1 MSASHQPLDAVN
13 GPGAAVEIVAPR
25 TAWKKLKL
33 AVEVLEVRLR
43 FIVVLAAVGA
53 LIVYWDSI
61 KNHWDKWT
69 RPAHAAV
76 ASLPADEELY
86 CPMHPQVVRSS
97 MEPNGEM
104 PKCPICGMPLS
115 LRKKGVAPRLS
126 KGVTGRVQLSPERI
140 QMAGVETVPVQWRP
154 MNKEITTVGEVA
166 YDETKLSRIASRVS
180 GYVEKLYVDR
190 TFARVGKGDPLADVY
205 SPELY
210 IAAKELVLTTR
221 PGGPQDLAPSARQ
234 RLALLGVGAQE
245 IDQIAAS
252 GKAVPRLTLRS
263 PQSGYVIAKDVVE
276 GSRVEEGMTLVQ
288 VADLATV
295 WIEADVY
302 ERDIALLR
310 PGQKIQATVEALPN
324 RSFFG
329 TIALVYPRVD
339 AATRTNRVRFT
350 LDNASGQL
358 RPGMYAN
365 VRISV
370 PLKEIEPFKSLI
382 AKAPTS
388 LFRQVAL
395 GGDASSEVP
404 TVPESAVVDTGTKK
418 IVYVEREPGLFEGVE
433 VELGPR
439 TEGLYP
445 VIQGLAAGD
454 RVAAAGSFL
463 IDAETRLNP
472 AAAST
477 YFGASG
483 GPTGSG
489 RSTAAPAQPSAPAA
503 ERPNKTADV
512 PAAGAARPEAKAL
525 SPKALENIAR
535 LSKADQALAL
545 AQKRCPITDAPLGGM
560 GVPVKVLI
568 KGQTVFLCCPG
579 CEEDAKAEAEEVL
592 KKVAGFKGP

>member
-1 MSASHQPLDAVN
+1 MSQSQESADT
-13 GPGAAVEIVAPR
+13 GTTEEIVAPLS
-25 TAWKKLKL
+25 AWQKLKL
-33 AVEVLEVRLR
+33 VVEVVEVRLR

-69 RPAHAAV
+69 RPAQTAV
-76 ASLPADEELY
+76 VSLPADEELY
-86 CPMHPQVVRSS
+86 CPMHPQVVRSA

-115 LRKKGVAPRLS
+115 LRKKAVAAPLP
-126 KGVTGRVQLSPERI
+126 KGVTGRVELSPERI
-140 QMAGVETVPVQWRP
+140 QMAGVQTVPVQWRP
-154 MNKEITTVGEVA
+154 MSKEITTVGEVA
-166 YDETKLSRIASRVS
+166 YDETKLSRITSRVG

-190 TFARVGKGDPLADVY
+190 TFVKVAKGDPLAEIY

-210 IAAKELVLTTR
+210 IAAKELVLTMR
-221 PGGPQDLAPSARQ
+221 PDGPKDLMQSARQ
-234 RLALLGVGAQE
+234 RLSLLGISPQE

-302 ERDIALLR
+302 ETDIALLR
-310 PGQKIQATVEALPN
+310 PGQKIQASVEALPN
-324 RSFFG
+324 RAFSG

-339 AATRTNRVRFT
+339 AATRTNRVRFA
-350 LDNASGQL
+350 LDNASGDL
-358 RPGMYAN
+358 RPGMYAS
-365 VRISV
+365 VRISI
-370 PLKEIEPFKSLI
+370 PLKEIEPFKTLI
-382 AKAPTS
+382 ANAAHSP
-388 LFRQVAL
+388 FRQVAL
-395 GGDASSEVP
+395 GGEALGEVP
-404 TVPESAVVDTGTKK
+404 AVPESAVVDTGTKK

-439 TEGLYP
+439 TDGLYP

-454 RVAAAGSFL
+454 RVAAAGAFL

-483 GPTGSG
+483 GPSVSA
-489 RSTAAPAQPSAPAA
+489 RSTAAPALPAAPAV
-503 ERPNKTADV
+503 ERPNKTAEV
-512 PAAGAARPEAKAL
+512 SPSGPVKSEAKAP
-525 SPKALENIAR
+525 SPKALENIAK
-535 LSKADQALAL
+535 LPKVDQALAL
-545 AQKRCPITDAPLGGM
+545 AQKRCPITDSPLGLM
-560 GVPVKVLI
+560 GVPFKMLI
-568 KGQTVFLCCPG
+568 KGQTIFLCCPG
-579 CEEDAKAEAEEVL
+579 CEEEARDRAEEVL
-592 KKVAGFKGP
+592 KKIAGFKGS

>member
-1 MSASHQPLDAVN
+1 VDAVN
-13 GPGAAVEIVAPR
+13 GDGATVAPR
-25 TAWKKLKL
+25 TAWRKLKL
-33 AVEVLEVRLR
+33 VVEVVEVRLR
-43 FIVVLAAVGA
+43 FIVVLAAVGV
-53 LIVYWDSI
+53 LIVYWDTI
-61 KNHWDKWT
+61 RNHWDKWT

-76 ASLPADEELY
+76 ASLPAGEELY
-86 CPMHPQVVRSS
+86 CPMHPQVVRSG

-115 LRKKGVAPRLS
+115 LRKRSVAAPLPT
-126 KGVTGRVQLSPERI
+126 GVTGRVQLSPERI
-140 QMAGVETVPVQWRP
+140 RMAGVQTVPVEFRP
-154 MNKEITTVGEVA
+154 MNKEVATVGEVA
-166 YDETKLSRIASRVS
+166 YDETKLSRITSRVS
-180 GYVEKLYVDR
+180 GYLEKLYVDR
-190 TFARVGKGDPLADVY
+190 TFVKVDKGDPLADVY

-221 PGGPQDLAPSARQ
+221 PGGPQDLAQSARQ
-234 RLALLGVGAQE
+234 RLALLGVSPRE
-245 IDQIAAS
+245 IDQIAVS

-276 GSRVEEGMTLVQ
+276 GSRVEEGMTLIQ

-302 ERDIALLR
+302 ESDIALLR
-310 PGQKIQATVEALPN
+310 PGQGVRATVDALPN
-324 RSFFG
+324 RSFGG

-339 AATRTNRVRFT
+339 TATRTTRVRFA
-350 LDNASGQL
+350 LENASGEL

-365 VRISV
+365 VRISI
-370 PLKEIEPFKSLI
+370 PLKEIEPFKTLI
-382 AKAPTS
+382 AKAPAS

-395 GGDASSEVP
+395 GGDAASEVP
-404 TVPESAVVDTGTKK
+404 VVPESAVVDTGTKK

-483 GPTGSG
+483 GPSG
-489 RSTAAPAQPSAPAA
+489 TARSTAAPALPAAPAT
-503 ERPNKTADV
+503 ERPNKTAAAAAPDPSR
-512 PAAGAARPEAKAL
+512 PAANAL

-535 LSKADQALAL
+535 LPKADQALAL

-568 KGQTVFLCCPG
+568 KGQAVFLCCPG
-579 CEEDAKAEAEEVL
+579 CEEEAKAEAEETL
-592 KKVAGFKGP
+592 KKIAGFKKPSP